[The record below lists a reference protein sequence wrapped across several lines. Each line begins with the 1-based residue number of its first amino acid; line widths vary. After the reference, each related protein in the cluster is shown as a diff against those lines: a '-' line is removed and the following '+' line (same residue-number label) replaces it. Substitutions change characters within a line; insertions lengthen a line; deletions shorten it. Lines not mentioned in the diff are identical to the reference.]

1 MQPVSAIRGEGAVRV
16 REAADKEERELED
29 GLKAGGSGGAGV
41 RGSEKGLGKRV
52 VCVGSWVKGSQVR
65 TWKGLG

>member
-1 MQPVSAIRGEGAVRV
+1 VSAIRGEGAVRV

-29 GLKAGGSGGAGV
+29 GMKAGGSGGAGV

-52 VCVGSWVKGSQVR
+52 V
-65 TWKGLG
+65 